1 MGDKLLDFIAFSRN
15 RPIQLHALLSSMKEF
30 VNGSYRIRVIHRYDK
45 EYSSSLEEVKS
56 LNPEAEFIDERS
68 FRDQVIEEV
77 KNSSDL
83 CAFLVDDI
91 IFKEQFDA
99 TVPSL
104 VLDANQSA
112 FCFSLR
118 LGLHLDYCFPTDSS
132 MTVPNGNVF
141 EGMFAW
147 QWQGASFDW
156 GYPLSVDG
164 HVFRKS
170 QILEILEAVPFRNPN
185 EMESNMQAVIP
196 HFTLPPHCVSFVRSP
211 LLNVPMNRVQ
221 DEFKNRCLDVSVE
234 QLHDSWKSG
243 NEIDRSHLSGYINHG
258 PHEPLALSFR
268 KRS

>member
-1 MGDKLLDFIAFSRN
+1 MLDFIAFSRN
-15 RPIQLHALLSSMKEF
+15 RPIQLHALLSSMRDF
-30 VNGSYRIRVIHRYDK
+30 VDGDYRVRVIHRYDD
-45 EYSSSLEEVKS
+45 EYRGSLDEVKS
-56 LNPEAEFIDERS
+56 LNSGVEFIDEID
-68 FRDQVIEEV
+68 FRDQVIEAV
-77 KNSSDL
+77 KNSSEA

-91 IFKEQFDA
+91 IFKEKFNPS
-99 TVPSL
+99 VPKS

-118 LGLHLDYCFPTDSS
+118 LGLHLDYCFPTDSK

-164 HVFRKS
+164 HVFRKD
-170 QILEILEAVPFRNPN
+170 QMLEIIGSIPFRNPN
-185 EMESNMQAVIP
+185 ELESNMQAIIH
-196 HFTLPPHCVSFVRSP
+196 HFSLPPHCISFIRSP

-234 QLHDSWKSG
+234 TLHDAWNSG

-258 PHEPLALSFR
+258 PHEPLTLSFK
-268 KRS
+268 KRA